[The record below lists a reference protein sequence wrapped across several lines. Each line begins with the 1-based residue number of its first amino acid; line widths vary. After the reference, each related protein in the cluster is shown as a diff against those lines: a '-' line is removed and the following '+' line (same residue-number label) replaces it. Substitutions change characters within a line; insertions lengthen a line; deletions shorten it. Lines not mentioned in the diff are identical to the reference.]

1 MYCRTRRVVKDG
13 GRYSASGCVF
23 RTGGVTTLLQRTRH
37 RARIPETLLK
47 IGAVG
52 TFGVSHARRAAQLD
66 YTPEHEAQRR
76 EHMSFADQ
84 TIIVTGAFGGIGT
97 EVARRLL
104 EKGARVILTDRAGAA
119 AAVPAEFGARASFAE
134 LDVTSEEAWQSVIDG
149 AVATHGAIHGLVN
162 IAGVFTPGIA
172 FEDMT
177 LAQWRHHLSVNLDG
191 TFMGCRFATRAM
203 AKTGGG
209 SIVNFSSGLAHIML
223 SDAAAYCVSKAAV
236 LALTRLA
243 AKAGGKHRVRVNA
256 VLPGAIDTPMLW
268 GNLREGQAPQE
279 LIDMLV
285 KQHPIGRIGVP
296 GDVAQ
301 AVVFLL
307 DPENSFITGAL
318 LAVDGGQL
326 VD

>member
-1 MYCRTRRVVKDG
+1 M
-13 GRYSASGCVF
+13 
-23 RTGGVTTLLQRTRH
+23 H
-37 RARIPETLLK
+37 ETK
-47 IGAVG
+47 AAHM
-52 TFGVSHARRAAQLD
+52 TFS
-66 YTPEHEAQRR
+66 
-76 EHMSFADQ
+76 DQ
-84 TIIVTGAFGGIGT
+84 TILVTGAAGGIGT
-97 EVARRLL
+97 EVSRLL
-104 EKGARVILTDRAGAA
+104 LELGARVILSDRGAAGSEAVKAFGAGASF
-119 AAVPAEFGARASFAE
+119 VP
-134 LDVTSEEAWQSVIDG
+134 LDVTSESSWAAAMDDI
-149 AVATHGAIHGLVN
+149 AARHGALDGLVN

-177 LAQWRHHLSVNLDG
+177 LAQWRHHMDVNLDG
-191 TFMGCRFATRAM
+191 SFMGCRFAMRAM

-268 GNLREGQAPQE
+268 GNLRDGQEPQA

-296 GDVAQ
+296 PDVAR
-301 AVVFLL
+301 AVAFFL
-307 DPENSFITGAL
+307 DRANSFITGAL

>member
-1 MYCRTRRVVKDG
+1 M
-13 GRYSASGCVF
+13 
-23 RTGGVTTLLQRTRH
+23 LH
-37 RARIPETLLK
+37 E
-47 IGAVG
+47 VG
-52 TFGVSHARRAAQLD
+52 WMTF
-66 YTPEHEAQRR
+66 ENK
-76 EHMSFADQ
+76 
-84 TIIVTGAFGGIGT
+84 TILITGALGGIGT
-97 EVARRLL
+97 EVARSLH
-104 EKGARVILTDRAGAA
+104 EKGANVILSDAHDS
-119 AAVPAEFGARASFAE
+119 ARASEPGVRQFVE
-134 LDVTSEEAWQSVIDG
+134 LDVTSEAGWERVVGDI
-149 AVATHGAIHGLVN
+149 VAKHGALHGLVN

-177 LAQWRHHLSVNLDG
+177 IAQWRHHMAVNLDG
-191 TFMGCRFATRAM
+191 TFMGCRFAMRAM

-209 SIVNFSSGLAHIML
+209 AIVNFSSGLAHIML

-296 GDVAQ
+296 LDVAQ
-301 AVVFLL
+301 AVAFLL
-307 DPENSFITGAL
+307 DPANSFITGAL

>member
-1 MYCRTRRVVKDG
+1 MSFDNQTILI
-13 GRYSASGCVF
+13 
-23 RTGGVTTLLQRTRH
+23 TGGL
-37 RARIPETLLK
+37 
-47 IGAVG
+47 
-52 TFGVSHARRAAQLD
+52 
-66 YTPEHEAQRR
+66 
-76 EHMSFADQ
+76 
-84 TIIVTGAFGGIGT
+84 GGIGK
-97 EVARRLL
+97 EVGRLLL
-104 EKGARVILTDRAGAA
+104 EKGARVVISDRSG
-119 AAVPAEFGARASFAE
+119 VDDVMS
-134 LDVTSEEAWQSVIDG
+134 LDVTSEADWQRVIGDITARYG
-149 AVATHGAIHGLVN
+149 ALNGLVN
-162 IAGVFTPGIA
+162 IAGVFTPGIP

-177 LAQWRHHLSVNLDG
+177 LAQWRYHMDVNLDG
-191 TFMGCRFATRAM
+191 SFLGCRFAMQAM
-203 AKTGGG
+203 ARTGGG

-268 GNLREGQAPQE
+268 GNLRPGQDPQA

-296 GDVAQ
+296 LDVAQ
-301 AVVFLL
+301 AVTFLL
-307 DPENSFITGAL
+307 DPANSFVTGAL

>member
-1 MYCRTRRVVKDG
+1 M
-13 GRYSASGCVF
+13 
-23 RTGGVTTLLQRTRH
+23 
-37 RARIPETLLK
+37 
-47 IGAVG
+47 
-52 TFGVSHARRAAQLD
+52 TF
-66 YTPEHEAQRR
+66 EN
-76 EHMSFADQ
+76 Q
-84 TIIVTGAFGGIGT
+84 TILVTGALGGIGV
-97 EVARRLL
+97 EVVRSLI
-104 EKGARVILTDRAGAA
+104 EKGARVVSSDHAERAQEVHAKFGDRD
-119 AAVPAEFGARASFAE
+119 SFVA
-134 LDVTSEEAWQSVIDG
+134 LDVTSEDAWKRVI
-149 AVATHGAIHGLVN
+149 AQIVASHGALHGLVN
-162 IAGVFTPGIA
+162 IAGVFTPGIP

-177 LAQWRHHLSVNLDG
+177 LAQWRHHMAVNLDG
-191 TFMGCRFATRAM
+191 TFMGCRLAMRAM
-203 AKTGGG
+203 GQTGGG

-268 GNLREGQAPQE
+268 GNLREGQKPQE

-301 AVVFLL
+301 AVTFLL
-307 DPENSFITGAL
+307 DPANSFITGAL

>member
-1 MYCRTRRVVKDG
+1 
-13 GRYSASGCVF
+13 
-23 RTGGVTTLLQRTRH
+23 
-37 RARIPETLLK
+37 
-47 IGAVG
+47 
-52 TFGVSHARRAAQLD
+52 
-66 YTPEHEAQRR
+66 
-76 EHMSFADQ
+76 MSFENQ
-84 TIIVTGAFGGIGT
+84 TILITGALGGIGS
-97 EVARRLL
+97 EVSRLL
-104 EKGARVILTDRAGAA
+104 LSKGARVVVTDRK
-119 AAVPAEFGARASFAE
+119 
-134 LDVTSEEAWQSVIDG
+134 EADGG
-149 AVATHGAIHGLVN
+149 AVAALGPMASFVSLDVSSEQSWERAIDGVVASHGALNGLVN
-162 IAGVFTPGIA
+162 IAGVFTPGIP

-177 LAQWRHHLSVNLDG
+177 LAQWRYHMDVNLDG
-191 TFMGCRFATRAM
+191 TFMGCRLATRAM

-209 SIVNFSSGLAHIML
+209 AIVNFSSGLAHIML

-268 GNLREGQAPQE
+268 GNLREGQDPQA

-296 GDVAQ
+296 SDVAQ
-301 AVVFLL
+301 AVAFLC
-307 DPENSFITGAL
+307 DPANSFITGAL